1 MHSKCHNPNPCD
13 EDHELFSGGGI
24 VEIEK
29 APTHPPFPNLDLLN
43 KEFGSAA
50 EQVVP
55 QLKSRLGRRGRCYF
69 LSLGLSVAL
78 GVTLGVIWPNEVQQ
92 FWSISKSLA
101 QTVSRI
107 PVGSADQLI
116 EVEALKREISELR
129 DWQERKSVELIALQK
144 ANQYLRSSS
153 IEVGPW
159 FSQLD
164 ALTYQEVARVHPKP
178 NSATIN

>member
-1 MHSKCHNPNPCD
+1 M
-13 EDHELFSGGGI
+13 
-24 VEIEK
+24 
-29 APTHPPFPNLDLLN
+29 PTHPRFPNLDLLN
-43 KEFGSAA
+43 KNFSSAA

-55 QLKSRLGRRGRCYF
+55 QLRSRSGRRGRCYF

-92 FWSISKSLA
+92 FWSIPKSLA
-101 QTVSRI
+101 QTESRI

-116 EVEALKREISELR
+116 EVEALKREIGELR
-129 DWQERKSVELIALQK
+129 DWQERKGVELIALQK

-153 IEVGPW
+153 IDVGPW
-159 FSQLD
+159 FSQLR
-164 ALTYQEVARVHPKP
+164 ALTYQEVARVPPKP

>member
-1 MHSKCHNPNPCD
+1 
-13 EDHELFSGGGI
+13 
-24 VEIEK
+24 VETEK
-29 APTHPPFPNLDLLN
+29 VPTHPRFPNLDLLN

-55 QLKSRLGRRGRCYF
+55 QLKARPGRRGRCYF

-159 FSQLD
+159 FSQLG

-178 NSATIN
+178 NSAIIN